1 MLEFNLSK
9 SSHKRS
15 RTYKK
20 FPRYK
25 LKEDSTPLNLK
36 EWGFCKN
43 NWNDDDYTYVKGNIK
58 KFLMHNIG
66 KPFEKVYSKFLKRWK
81 AGNRYNPREE
91 LYSYIK
97 NKESISSYLGGFYLT
112 DGILNYLKPQQ
123 IQQKKDYSKLNAK
136 RFNELDLVNLVKSL
150 ECTEVP
156 QYLGKYYIGEEEKS
170 IYLDNHWIKTE
181 NPNYTLVRIAG
192 VGNGLSID
200 FIKKTS
206 GFVKE
211 YKVVNCAGVP
221 LFFFYYKN
229 QLI

>member
-1 MLEFNLSK
+1 MLEFSLSK
-9 SSHKRS
+9 SSHKRN

-25 LKEDSTPLNLK
+25 LKEDHLNLK

-43 NWNDDDYTYVKGNIK
+43 NWNDDDHTYIKGNIK
-58 KFLMHNIG
+58 KFLMNNIG
-66 KPFEKVYSKFLKRWK
+66 KPINKIYSMFLKRWK
-81 AGNRYNPREE
+81 VGGRYNPREE

-97 NKESISSYLGGFYLT
+97 NKENINSYLGGFYLT
-112 DGILNYLKPQQ
+112 NGILNYLKPRQ
-123 IQQKKDYSKLNAK
+123 IQQKQDYSKLNAK
-136 RFNELDLVNLVKSL
+136 RFNELDLINLVKSL
-150 ECTEVP
+150 EDTGTP

-170 IYLDNHWIKTE
+170 IYLDNHWTKTE
-181 NPNYTLVRIAG
+181 NPNYTLARIEG
-192 VGNGLSID
+192 VGNGLSIS
-200 FIKKTS
+200 FINKTS

-221 LFFFYYKN
+221 LFFFYYKT